1 MQEKLIHKFVLVTVL
16 WMLVGA
22 ADSKAQ
28 RINLDSLKQM
38 LQTATDSLRYELYI
52 KLAEETPND
61 SALYFADQAQQLAI
75 KLGSKSGVARSLR
88 AFGDYHYAQARYENA
103 LEYYDKARLIYES
116 DNNTSGQA
124 EIAKRMA
131 FIQRTQGR
139 YAEALDYAFQALKGY
154 QQLEDQRSVG
164 DMLRFIGFV
173 YNDQE
178 NERSAME
185 YFRKALKVAEE
196 LDDELSMAIALRS
209 LSELLDKQG
218 NSAQA
223 LEYATKALAIMQE
236 KGDAWD
242 VATSNRYLGR
252 VYHNRRDY
260 ETALSYYKKALSTFE
275 KLGDKQAEVNTR
287 RFMAESYYEQK
298 RYELAAAQAE
308 KAYEIADEI
317 GMQKGVKEAA
327 RTLAD
332 IYDAQGNSRRALMFY
347 RKYVEM
353 KDLLLSSE
361 VQSSIANLQTKL
373 AVEEKA
379 QRIKALELERSQQ
392 ALVRNSLIGGAILL
406 GVIVIL
412 VASSYRAKQRQ
423 NIQLQQA
430 LKQLRDTQAQLI
442 HAEKIASIGQL
453 VAGMAHEL
461 QNLLNVINRFAELS
475 KELCE
480 KLAGQIETLEA
491 AEQKKQALQTAVQSL
506 EQNSEKILH
515 HSERASSIVRS
526 VLEYSSVRI
535 DEKVET
541 DLNALITDA
550 LKVAYN
556 LWQEKHKEFE
566 AKLSLDLSPSISK
579 LKLAP
584 QEMSRVFFNLFSN
597 SFDAMREKQKRLMGT
612 TYTPEIRVQT
622 VRQNG
627 MVEIRIRDNGIGI
640 APEIKEKVFLPF
652 FTTKPA
658 GTDHHGLGLFIS
670 YEIIKGH
677 RGEMILESKA
687 GEWTE
692 VQVRLPL
699 E

>member
-1 MQEKLIHKFVLVTVL
+1 MHKLALVTML
-16 WMLVGA
+16 WMLA
-22 ADSKAQ
+22 NPTDSEAQ

-38 LQTATDSLRYELYI
+38 LPTANDSLRYELYI
-52 KLAEETPND
+52 KLSEETPND

-103 LEYYDKARLIYES
+103 LEYYDKAGLIYES
-116 DNNTSGQA
+116 DNNISGQA

-196 LDDELSMAIALRS
+196 LDDELSVAITLRS

-218 NSAQA
+218 NNAQA
-223 LEYATKALAIMQE
+223 LEYAAKALAIMQE
-236 KGDAWD
+236 KGEAWD

-260 ETALSYYKKALSTFE
+260 ETALSYYKKALSAFE

-317 GMQKGVKEAA
+317 GMQKGIKEAA

-392 ALVRNSLIGGAILL
+392 ALVRNSLIGGSILL
-406 GVIVIL
+406 GIIVIL

-442 HAEKIASIGQL
+442 YAEKMASVGQL
-453 VAGMAHEL
+453 AAGMAHEL
-461 QNLLNVINRFAELS
+461 QNPLNFVNNFAELS

-480 KLAGQIETLEA
+480 TLAGQIETLDT
-491 AEQKKQALQTAVQSL
+491 AEQKKQALQTTVKSL

-515 HSERASSIVRS
+515 HGERAAGIVRS
-526 VLEYSSVRI
+526 VLEYASVQI
-535 DEKVET
+535 DEKTET

-550 LKVAYN
+550 LKVAYR
-556 LWQEKHKEFE
+556 LWQEKHKGFE
-566 AKLSLDLSPSISK
+566 AKLSLDLSPSVGK
-579 LKLAP
+579 PKLAP

-597 SFDAMREKQKRLMGT
+597 GFDALREKQMQRMGTGT

-622 VRQNG
+622 ARRNG
-627 MVEIRIRDNGIGI
+627 MVEIRIRDNGMGI

-658 GTDHHGLGLFIS
+658 GTGHHGLGLFVS
-670 YEIIKGH
+670 YEIVKGH
-677 RGEMILESKA
+677 RGEMTLESKA